1 MLSCFD
7 PFWFFLVRFDFIL
20 DADSSME
27 LSTGCLQPSLKFSTS
42 QLDLIWK
49 HGELLLV
56 IITWSHSLSTSWAD
70 WLPCV
75 LEQLRPSCLPLA
87 SQSVR
92 ESSVVAWSARDQWR
106 CWTKPIHNHHPRIL
120 IPRFL
125 FKWFYKMKKIQ

>member
-1 MLSCFD
+1 MILFGSI
-7 PFWFFLVRFDFIL
+7 WFHFQTRLIYGVIYWISTTFIEILHELIRFD
-20 DADSSME
+20 
-27 LSTGCLQPSLKFSTS
+27 LKN
-42 QLDLIWK
+42 
-49 HGELLLV
+49 GELLLV
-56 IITWSHSLSTSWAD
+56 IITWSHSLSTSWVD

-125 FKWFYKMKKIQ
+125 FKWFYKMKKNTIKNIWMNE